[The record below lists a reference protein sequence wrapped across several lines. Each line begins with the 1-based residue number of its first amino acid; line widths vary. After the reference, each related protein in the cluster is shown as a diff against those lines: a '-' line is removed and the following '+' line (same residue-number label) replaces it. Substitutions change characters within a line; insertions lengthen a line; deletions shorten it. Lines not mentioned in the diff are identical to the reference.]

1 MRKIFAALLVLGF
14 GTAWADPVYKSA
26 DFSGGLNN
34 LTATPKSRL
43 TAAGYDATL
52 FNGFTTGDAATP
64 VFGHLIY
71 DSSIPIPPNPFPGVN
86 VFSIQPIDGVPNS
99 AIFEVNIGPIQF
111 HLGDPGI
118 GGGPAIQYINSVY
131 NGLFFAEDFLA
142 PNGTTM
148 LRFNMQGGT
157 FSLIRLGDRATL
169 FTGFLNIG
177 AQGLTNVADFDP
189 AAAIPEP
196 ETYALLLAGL
206 GLLGFVARRRKM
218 VTVTI

>member
-26 DFSGGLNN
+26 DFAGGLTSVTSTNR
-34 LTATPKSRL
+34 LAL
-43 TAAGYDATL
+43 TAAGFDQTQ
-52 FNGFTTGDAATP
+52 FNVVSAGDSATP

-71 DSSIPIPPNPFPGVN
+71 DSSLPIVPAIGATNI
-86 VFSIQPIDGVPNS
+86 FSIAPIDDVPNS
-99 AIFEVNIGPIQF
+99 AIFEVNIGPLQF

-118 GGGPAIQYINSVY
+118 VGGPAIQYNNSVY
-131 NGLFFAEDFLA
+131 NGIFFAVEFASPDG
-142 PNGTTM
+142 NST
-148 LRFNMQGGT
+148 LRLNMQGRD
-157 FSLIRLGDRATL
+157 FSLRNLTSGATL
-169 FTGFLNIG
+169 FGGRLNVG
-177 AQGLTNVADFDP
+177 AAGLTNIEDFPP

-196 ETYALLLAGL
+196 ETYALMLAGL